1 MTSLMEAAEAMG
13 MTFAKFFPSD
23 WRTGCMNLDLEEEG
37 LYIRVC
43 AYHYDVGKALPDDYP
58 YCAHVL
64 RVNLNK
70 FTKVMDSLIAKNK
83 IIRAQ
88 GLLFN
93 ERVVEEFDRYR
104 REHAARVIAAKKREE
119 ARKEKLRQIADDLE
133 RAKKATPHVAPPVT
147 PQLTPPVN
155 MGVPH
160 PATHGSPTQRRPQN
174 PNHFNDYG
182 TTAVPEAW
190 HGSTTNP
197 ESRIQNPELLP
208 LTPSPRGTSGGG
220 ELNGLNGATYALVR
234 FISEHARVED
244 DIARGMLEANV
255 KAFSPKAMLEAHAT
269 TVAAMSSSMIANPY
283 KYLIGTARKI
293 QTEITKAATKKPF
306 KPSRYA
312 GV

>member
-1 MTSLMEAAEAMG
+1 MEAAEAMG

-37 LYIRVC
+37 LYIRIC

-70 FTKVMDSLIAKNK
+70 FTKVINSLIGKGK

-104 REHAARVIAAKKREE
+104 QEHAARAAAAKKREE
-119 ARKEKLRQIADDLE
+119 ARKEKLKQIAEELE
-133 RAKKATPHVAPPVT
+133 QRKRLDATPHVAPPVT
-147 PQLTPPVN
+147 PQLTPPAS

-174 PNHFNDYG
+174 VNNFNDYG
-182 TTAVPEAW
+182 TTAVAEPW
-190 HGSTTNP
+190 HSSTTNP
-197 ESRIQNPELLP
+197 ETRIQNPELLP
-208 LTPSPRGTSGGG
+208 PTHSPRAQSGGG

-244 DIARGMLEANV
+244 DIARGMLEANI

-269 TVAAMSSSMIANPY
+269 TVAAMSGGIIAQPY
-283 KYLIGTARKI
+283 KYMIGAAKKI
-293 QTEITKAATKKPF
+293 QAEISKQPAKKPF